1 MLAYEELKGSN
12 GRQIRFRP
20 PRYDA
25 RRVFP
30 ALAPRVRVRSSA
42 YRLHDISLSG
52 LAALSKQAQDDV
64 PEVGETVALS
74 IQQSGLPIFES
85 SARVCRAESTVFGSK
100 LAFQFVD
107 RYVEFDKLLTR
118 NTQAQIA
125 ARSPAFAGES
135 TQLVP
140 QEYRAFCADVLKL
153 LRSYQVVLQSNT
165 MVAKE
170 LGQGL
175 NQTEAFETCEP
186 RLMQQWRALWRTGN
200 DLTRAIAA
208 DRERREATKEYT
220 ELVLTPELRKGAIWD
235 RSYAKPLGYPGDFE
249 IMNQVYDW
257 ERLGADAYEML
268 MHRVGLEV
276 AECIGTRMEVVRSHI
291 ADVVREKGHDRPARI
306 ASLGSG
312 PAREVEG
319 YLATHTGGG
328 NRAEFSLIDQEEA
341 ALRYAH
347 EATYP
352 YVMNAEGRISVQGLN
367 LSFTDILRG
376 SEGLA
381 GLPPQDLVYSVGLL
395 DYLTDQRCKA
405 LVGRLYDLLA
415 PGGLLIIGNMNDCP
429 LSNYWPMEYITDWS
443 LHYRDDACMLAWTEG
458 LHGASAWTEIERT
471 GRVRMLFVRK
481 G

>member
-1 MLAYEELKGSN
+1 MLAYEELKGST

-25 RRVFP
+25 RRMFP
-30 ALAPRVRVRSSA
+30 SLAPRVRVRASA
-42 YRLHDISLSG
+42 YRLQDISLGG
-52 LAALSKQAQDDV
+52 LSALSKQSHDDL

-100 LAFQFVD
+100 LAFNFTD
-107 RYVEFDKLLTR
+107 RFVEFDKLLTR

-125 ARSPAFAGES
+125 ARSPAFGGEAA
-135 TQLVP
+135 QLVP
-140 QEYRAFCADVLKL
+140 QEYRAFSADVLKL
-153 LRSYQVVLQSNT
+153 LRSYRLVLETNAQVAHSF
-165 MVAKE
+165 KH
-170 LGQGL
+170 GL
-175 NQTEAFETCEP
+175 DQVEAFETCEP
-186 RLMQQWRALWRTGN
+186 RLIQQWRSLWRVGN
-200 DLTRAIAA
+200 ELTHGMIN
-208 DRERREATKEYT
+208 DRDVREATKEYT

-257 ERLGADAYEML
+257 ERLGIDAYEML

-276 AECIGTRMEVVRSHI
+276 AECIRTRMEVVRTHI
-291 ADVVREKGHDRPARI
+291 ADVVHERGQDRPARI
-306 ASLGSG
+306 TSLGSG
-312 PAREVEG
+312 PAREVEA
-319 YLATHTGGG
+319 YLSSHSTGGH
-328 NRAEFSLIDQEEA
+328 RVEFSLIDQEEV
-341 ALRYAH
+341 ALHYAH
-347 EATYP
+347 EKTYP
-352 YVMNAEGRISVQGLN
+352 HVLGSDGRIKVQGLN

-376 SEGLA
+376 ADTLS

-395 DYLTDQRCKA
+395 DYLTHHRAKA
-405 LVGRLYDLLA
+405 LVKQLYDLLL

-429 LSNYWPMEYITDWS
+429 LSNYWPMEYISDWT
-443 LHYRDDACMLAWTEG
+443 LHYRNDADMLDWAQGLANAKAWTE
-458 LHGASAWTEIERT
+458 TERT

>member
-1 MLAYEELKGSN
+1 MLAYEELKGST

-25 RRVFP
+25 RRMFP
-30 ALAPRVRVRSSA
+30 SLAPRVRVRSSA
-42 YRLHDISLSG
+42 YRLHDISLGGLSALAKQSG
-52 LAALSKQAQDDV
+52 EDM

-100 LAFQFVD
+100 IAFNFVD
-107 RYVEFDKLLTR
+107 RFVEFDKLLTR

-125 ARSPAFAGES
+125 ARSPAFGAES
-135 TQLVP
+135 AQLVP

-153 LRSYQVVLQSNT
+153 LRSYRMVLESNSQI
-165 MVAKE
+165 AHSFK
-170 LGQGL
+170 QGL
-175 NQTEAFETCEP
+175 DQVEAFETCEP
-186 RLMQQWRALWRTGN
+186 RLIQQWRSLWRVGN
-200 DLTRAIAA
+200 ELTHGMVG
-208 DRERREATKEYT
+208 DRDVREATKEYT

-257 ERLGADAYEML
+257 ERLGIDAYEML

-276 AECIGTRMEVVRSHI
+276 AECIRTRMEVVRTHI
-291 ADVVREKGHDRPARI
+291 ADVVRERGADRPARI
-306 ASLGSG
+306 TSLGSG
-312 PAREVEG
+312 PAREVEA
-319 YLATHTGGG
+319 YLSSHASSGH
-328 NRAEFSLIDQEEA
+328 RAEFSLIDQEEV
-341 ALRYAH
+341 ALHYAH
-347 EATYP
+347 EKTYP
-352 YVMNAEGRISVQGLN
+352 FVLNSDGRIKVQGLN

-376 SEGLA
+376 SDTLS

-395 DYLTDQRCKA
+395 DYLTHNRAKA
-405 LVGRLYDLLA
+405 LVKQLYDLLL

-429 LSNYWPMEYITDWS
+429 LSNYWPMEYITDWT
-443 LHYRDDACMLAWTEG
+443 LYYRNDAEMCDWAQGLANATAWTE
-458 LHGASAWTEIERT
+458 TERT